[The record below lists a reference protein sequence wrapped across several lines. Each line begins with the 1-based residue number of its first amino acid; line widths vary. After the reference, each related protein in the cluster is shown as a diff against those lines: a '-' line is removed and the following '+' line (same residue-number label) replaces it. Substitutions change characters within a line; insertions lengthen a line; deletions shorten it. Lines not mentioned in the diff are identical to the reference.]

1 MVKQMKKSKVIRILI
16 ADDHSITR
24 SGLKTILSVYDD
36 LSLVGEAKNG
46 VEAIDMCNKVNPDV
60 VLMDLDMPV
69 MDGVM
74 ATIKIRKKY
83 PNIKIIA
90 LTSFVDKQLVRDALN
105 AGAIS
110 YIIKNISPDELT
122 SSIRDSFYGK
132 TTLAPEATKAVVEE
146 LKNPSKEKF
155 NLTIQESKI
164 LKLLTKGLSNKEI
177 AEKLFISNH
186 TVKFHIGNIL
196 NKLGA
201 ASRTEA
207 VFIATKNNLVN

>member
-1 MVKQMKKSKVIRILI
+1 MKKSKVIRILI

-46 VEAIDMCNKVNPDV
+46 VEAIDMCNKVNPDI

-69 MDGVM
+69 MDGVT
-74 ATIKIRKKY
+74 AIIKIRKKY
-83 PNIKIIA
+83 PDIKIIA

-110 YIIKNISPDELT
+110 YIIKNISPNELT
-122 SSIRDSFYGK
+122 DVIRDSFYGK

-146 LKNPSKEKF
+146 LKNPSIEKF
-155 NLTIQESKI
+155 NLTIQEYKI
-164 LKLLTKGLSNKEI
+164 LELLAKGSSNKEM
-177 AEKLFISNH
+177 AKKLFISNN
-186 TVKFHIGNIL
+186 TVKFHISNIL

-201 ASRTEA
+201 TSRTEA
-207 VFIATKNNLVN
+207 AFIATKNNLID

>member
-1 MVKQMKKSKVIRILI
+1 MKKSKVIRILI

-46 VEAIDMCNKVNPDV
+46 VEAIDMCSKVNPDI

-69 MDGVM
+69 MDGVT
-74 ATIKIRKKY
+74 ATLMIKKKY
-83 PNIKIIA
+83 PDIIVIA
-90 LTSFVDKQLVRDALN
+90 LTSYVDKHLVREALN

-122 SSIRDSFYGK
+122 NSIRDSFYGK
-132 TTLAPEATKAVVEE
+132 TILAPEATKAVVEE

-155 NLTIQESKI
+155 NLTIQEHKI
-164 LKLLTKGLSNKEI
+164 LKLLTKGSSNKEI
-177 AEKLFISNH
+177 AKKLFISEH
-186 TVKFHIGNIL
+186 TAKFHIGNIL

-207 VFIATKNNLVN
+207 AFIATKNNLVN

>member
-1 MVKQMKKSKVIRILI
+1 MKKSKVIRILV

-46 VEAIDMCNKVNPDV
+46 IEAINMCKKVNPDV

-69 MDGVM
+69 MDGIT
-74 ATIKIRKKY
+74 ATIKIRKIY
-83 PNIKIIA
+83 PDIKIIA

-132 TTLAPEATKAVVEE
+132 TILAPEATEAVVEE
-146 LKNPSKEKF
+146 FKNPSNEKF
-155 NLTIQESKI
+155 NLTTQEYKI
-164 LKLLTKGLSNKEI
+164 LKLLAKGFSNKEI
-177 AEKLFISNH
+177 AEKLFISSH

-207 VFIATKNNLVN
+207 VFIATKNNLVD